1 MKRVLG
7 AFMMLMVFASSAFAL
22 TASWT
27 PNTEPD
33 MKEYGVYA
41 CKVKGCIV
49 ERVPAQRIATVQHP
63 TVKWIF
69 PADLIEGTLA
79 VSALDDVG
87 NESGLSNQVPF
98 DLQAPKNP
106 AGVLVTK

>member
-1 MKRVLG
+1 MKRVCSV
-7 AFMMLMVFASSAFAL
+7 FMMLMMFTSSAFAL

-49 ERVPAQRIATVQHP
+49 EKVPAQRIATVQHP
-63 TVKWIF
+63 TVKWVF
-69 PADLIEGTLA
+69 PTDLVEGTLA

-106 AGVLVTK
+106 AGVLVEK

>member
-1 MKRVLG
+1 
-7 AFMMLMVFASSAFAL
+7 MVFASSAFAL

-41 CKVKGCIV
+41 CKQKGCAV
-49 ERVPAQRIATVQHP
+49 EKVPVQRVATVQHP
-63 TVKWIF
+63 TATWVL
-69 PADLIEGTLA
+69 PTDLIEGTLA
-79 VSALDDVG
+79 VTALDDVG
-87 NESGLSNQVPF
+87 NESELSNQVPF